1 MIDDYLTELGRE
13 LRAVGIRGS
22 LRRRVLAESID
33 HLSSDPDALQ
43 RFGSAHEVANAFAA
57 ELGARASRR
66 AAVGAFAALAA
77 AGAVYAVAFVGASVA
92 GIPDPDTF
100 PVAAL
105 VAFAAIVFAPQIAF
119 VAGTL
124 AVVRTLRCR
133 AVVIPS
139 SELRVIN
146 RRTGLALVGGLVTM
160 GALALFAF
168 ELRGEIATWW
178 VRFTIV
184 GATAAAGLLVLAAI
198 PAIRATRL
206 RPQVAGQ
213 AGDIFDDLGLPRT
226 DPGRFALLVALT
238 VGLMVAIAGAVQ
250 GDPID
255 GASRAFAEA
264 LACLGG
270 FAVFGRYLGLRS

>member
-22 LRRRVLAESID
+22 LRCRVLAESID
-33 HLSSDPDALQ
+33 HLSSDPDALR

-77 AGAVYAVAFVGASVA
+77 AGAVYAVAFVGASFA

-105 VAFAAIVFAPQIAF
+105 VGFAAVVFAPQIAF

-133 AVVIPS
+133 ALVIPS
-139 SELRVIN
+139 SELRIIN
-146 RRTGLALVGGLVTM
+146 RRTGLALAGGLVTM

-178 VRFTIV
+178 VRSTIL
-184 GATAAAGLLVLAAI
+184 GAAAASGLLLLAAI

-213 AGDIFDDLGLPRT
+213 AGDIFDDLGLPRA
-226 DPGRFALLVALT
+226 DPWRFALLVALI

-250 GDPID
+250 GDPLD
-255 GASRAFAEA
+255 GASRGFAEA

>member
-1 MIDDYLTELGRE
+1 MIDDYLRELGRE

-22 LRRRVLAESID
+22 LRCRVLAESID

-43 RFGSAHEVANAFAA
+43 RFGSAHEVANGFAA

-66 AAVGAFAALAA
+66 AAVGTFAALAA
-77 AGAVYAVAFVGASVA
+77 AGAVYAVAFVGASFA

-119 VAGTL
+119 VAGAL

-133 AVVIPS
+133 APVIPS

-160 GALALFAF
+160 IALALFAF
-168 ELRGEIATWW
+168 ELRSEIA
-178 VRFTIV
+178 
-184 GATAAAGLLVLAAI
+184 

-213 AGDIFDDLGLPRT
+213 AGDVFDDLGLPRI
-226 DPGRFALLVALT
+226 DPWRFALLVALT
-238 VGLMVAIAGAVQ
+238 VGLLVAIAGAVQ
-250 GDPID
+250 GDPFD
-255 GASRAFAEA
+255 GATRGFAEA

>member
-22 LRRRVLAESID
+22 LRCRVLAESID
-33 HLSSDPDALQ
+33 HLSSDPDAVQ

-77 AGAVYAVAFVGASVA
+77 AAAVYAVAFLGASFA

-124 AVVRTLRCR
+124 AVVRTIRCQ
-133 AVVIPS
+133 ALVIPS

-146 RRTGLALVGGLVTM
+146 RRTGLALAGGLVTM

-184 GATAAAGLLVLAAI
+184 GAAAASALLVLAAI

-213 AGDIFDDLGLPRT
+213 AGDVFDDLGLPRI
-226 DPGRFALLVALT
+226 DPWRFALLVALT

-255 GASRAFAEA
+255 GASRGFAEA